1 MHISYYIDQIVP
13 EMGYNGQNAY
23 LPEHVMIT
31 KEQSQAAA
39 YVALRADHYA
49 SVDLTAYQTAKAAAD
64 HALAIFKA
72 DPTEMHREAALA
84 ALDTAKVARAVAAK
98 SAGVASRLA
107 MRAHEIRT
115 AYDAQL

>member
-84 ALDTAKVARAVAAK
+84 ALDTAKVCLLYTSPSPR
-98 SAGVASRLA
+98 
-107 MRAHEIRT
+107 
-115 AYDAQL
+115 D